1 MLASTPPM
9 ARVTAIRSAAR
20 NIPAWAT
27 RSSFARLREAGVRLP
42 LWYACSSA
50 PFALVGLCLV
60 AVGRARYPVEAALWM
75 ITALTSHMCDV
86 HHFGRDS
93 AWLPVDV
100 VFASLSISAAL
111 CNAPPLASATVLPTC
126 LFFFVRGQCRD
137 ARDARKIRDHALWH
151 WCGQSL
157 RIATP
162 LITNL

>member
-50 PFALVGLCLV
+50 PSPLSALCLD

-75 ITALTSHMCDV
+75 ITALT
-86 HHFGRDS
+86 
-93 AWLPVDV
+93 
-100 VFASLSISAAL
+100 
-111 CNAPPLASATVLPTC
+111 
-126 LFFFVRGQCRD
+126 
-137 ARDARKIRDHALWH
+137 
-151 WCGQSL
+151 
-157 RIATP
+157 
-162 LITNL
+162 